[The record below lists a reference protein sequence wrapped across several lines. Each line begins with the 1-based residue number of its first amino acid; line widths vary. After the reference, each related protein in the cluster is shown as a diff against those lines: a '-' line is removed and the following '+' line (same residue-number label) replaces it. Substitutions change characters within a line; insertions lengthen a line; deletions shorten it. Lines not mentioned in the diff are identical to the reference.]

1 METKQ
6 KSYCELVNTYEA
18 LEHIMGING
27 LHPHS
32 LSTIE
37 RLHSKV
43 IKHTRNREGII
54 LDIGC
59 GSAYGTYNLSLLLPP
74 EVSIVGIDIN
84 ETAIDK
90 ARKLFNKQKNVSF
103 FLGTLEDFYE
113 SHGQQNIIGIISV
126 SVSMFLCNARSY
138 YQTAYQMLEEGG
150 IFIDAPFVFKSLS
163 SQLTEEFKCKTYQAC
178 GCNMTMYTTD
188 ELADFMNYANFRR
201 IICNEREFEL
211 MNLSILFQDYSP
223 TYLFTQFINN
233 VCKPPAPLEHNSSWY
248 LFTRTLGIFSFF
260 LRNRTR
266 FGATEIVGIK

>member
-6 KSYCELVNTYEA
+6 KSFCELVNTYEA

-37 RLHSKV
+37 RLHNKV
-43 IKHTRNREGII
+43 IEHTRRREGII

-59 GSAYGTYNLSLLLPP
+59 GSAYGTYNLSRLLPP
-74 EVSIVGIDIN
+74 GVSIIGIDIN
-84 ETAIDK
+84 KAAIDK
-90 ARKLFNKQKNVSF
+90 AQKLFEKQKNVSF
-103 FLGTLEDFYE
+103 FLGSLEEFYE
-113 SHGQQNIIGIISV
+113 SHKQQNIIGIISV
-126 SVSMFLCNARSY
+126 SVSMFLYCTRSY
-138 YQTAYQMLEEGG
+138 YQTAYKMLEEGG
-150 IFIDAPFVFKSLS
+150 IFIDAPFVFKSLNL
-163 SQLTEEFKCKTYQAC
+163 QLSEQFKNDTYQTC
-178 GCNMTMYTTD
+178 GCAMTMHTTD
-188 ELADFMNYANFRR
+188 ELEDFMNHANFKR

-248 LFTRTLGIFSFF
+248 LFRRTLGIFSFF
-260 LRNRTR
+260 LRNRTK
-266 FGATEIVGIK
+266 FGATAIVGIK